1 VKLLH
6 FSDLHLD
13 APFASSESPLARK
26 RRQRLRDVLRRI
38 TALAV
43 DVGAEALL
51 CGGDL
56 YEHDRCSADTGE
68 FLRESFA
75 QVAPMS
81 VYLAPGNHDWL
92 GPTSLYRTTRWTP
105 NVFIFQSDRPIWKLV
120 ECHDSLH
127 S

>member
-1 VKLLH
+1 MKLLH